1 MRRLAALLAV
11 ALGACA
17 TPEGYGPAPERLV
30 VAPRPGNPGQYV
42 VKDPD
47 GNRTAVIRPR
57 PGNPGQYVIEDAS
70 GSRIGTLRG
79 VAAGQIE
86 LD

>member
-1 MRRLAALLAV
+1 
-11 ALGACA
+11 
-17 TPEGYGPAPERLV
+17 
-30 VAPRPGNPGQYV
+30 